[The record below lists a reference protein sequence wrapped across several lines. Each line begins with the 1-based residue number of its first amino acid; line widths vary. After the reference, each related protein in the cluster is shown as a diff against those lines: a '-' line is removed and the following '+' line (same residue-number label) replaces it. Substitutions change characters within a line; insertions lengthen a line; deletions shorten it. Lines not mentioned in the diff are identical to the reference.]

1 MVDSQ
6 QMHPSDENAAPANH
20 TQAHPILNDTTAS
33 FSRELA
39 AQLVAIDGDI
49 SDEEAEAITALPS
62 GSALLIVRRGPN
74 SGARFLLDAD
84 VAIAGR
90 HPDAEIFLDD
100 VTVSR
105 RHAEFAR
112 HGTSFQVKD
121 LGSLNGTYYDGVH
134 KTSNTLGLTYGP
146 DEVYQLPA
154 ELLRTHS
161 PSAEVQGHGKPI
173 LQFGKLNVRL
183 TKIEP
188 AGQYALKLTF
198 DDGHDSGL
206 FTWDYLYQLAVLKA
220 AGKTR
225 DPSQSVV
232 RLML

>member
-1 MVDSQ
+1 MSKF
-6 QMHPSDENAAPANH
+6 P
-20 TQAHPILNDTTAS
+20 TAVN
-33 FSRELA
+33 L
-39 AQLVAIDGDI
+39 
-49 SDEEAEAITALPS
+49 
-62 GSALLIVRRGPN
+62 
-74 SGARFLLDAD
+74 
-84 VAIAGR
+84 
-90 HPDAEIFLDD
+90 
-100 VTVSR
+100 
-105 RHAEFAR
+105 
-112 HGTSFQVKD
+112 
-121 LGSLNGTYYDGVH
+121 H

-146 DEVYQLPA
+146 DEVYQLSA

-206 FTWDYLYQLAVLKA
+206 FTWDYLYQLAVRQEDLWADYLAELKA

-225 DPSQSVV
+225 DPSESVV

>member
-1 MVDSQ
+1 MSKF
-6 QMHPSDENAAPANH
+6 P
-20 TQAHPILNDTTAS
+20 TAVN
-33 FSRELA
+33 L
-39 AQLVAIDGDI
+39 
-49 SDEEAEAITALPS
+49 
-62 GSALLIVRRGPN
+62 
-74 SGARFLLDAD
+74 
-84 VAIAGR
+84 
-90 HPDAEIFLDD
+90 
-100 VTVSR
+100 
-105 RHAEFAR
+105 
-112 HGTSFQVKD
+112 
-121 LGSLNGTYYDGVH
+121 H

-146 DEVYQLPA
+146 DEVYQLHA

-183 TKIEP
+183 TKVEP

-206 FTWDYLYQLAVLKA
+206 FTWDYLYQLAVHQDALWADYLAELKA

-225 DPSQSVV
+225 DPDQSVV

>member
-1 MVDSQ
+1 MSKF
-6 QMHPSDENAAPANH
+6 P
-20 TQAHPILNDTTAS
+20 TAVN
-33 FSRELA
+33 L
-39 AQLVAIDGDI
+39 
-49 SDEEAEAITALPS
+49 
-62 GSALLIVRRGPN
+62 
-74 SGARFLLDAD
+74 
-84 VAIAGR
+84 
-90 HPDAEIFLDD
+90 
-100 VTVSR
+100 
-105 RHAEFAR
+105 
-112 HGTSFQVKD
+112 
-121 LGSLNGTYYDGVH
+121 H

-154 ELLRTHS
+154 EFLRVHS

-183 TKIEP
+183 IKLEP

-206 FTWDYLYQLAVLKA
+206 FTWDYLYQLAVRQDALWANYLDELKA

-225 DPSQSVV
+225 DPSESVV